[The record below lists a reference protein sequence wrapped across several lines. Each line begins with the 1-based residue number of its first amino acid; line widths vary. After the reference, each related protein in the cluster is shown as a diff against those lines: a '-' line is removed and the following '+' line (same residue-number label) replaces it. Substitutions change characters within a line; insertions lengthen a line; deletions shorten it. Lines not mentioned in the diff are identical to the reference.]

1 MENGENIHQ
10 VLSIGVCWKSNDAN
24 QAKGWCFVFF
34 FFFFFFSFLMK
45 YTHTHTYIFRIYISL
60 NIQLF
65 CRVLCVKVVI
75 YRKKWWRVIAIW
87 HEHFVSLTM
96 GRGRVRGRVKWTAP
110 PLHVDFMLLIFSMG
124 NRLSRRTLP
133 PPPLTSSLRRSLNI
147 GPNTALQIRH
157 GPIKIPLLF
166 KLLLSRRRSNWTK
179 YDRKDSIMMGYLCSW
194 IGEVKPRNLSINW
207 TFGRNGSDHRAA
219 RTVVQPSMVLK
230 LTLPEG

>member
-124 NRLSRRTLP
+124 NRLSRRTLT
-133 PPPLTSSLRRSLNI
+133 PPPLLPPFAALWILVRIPHFKSDMVQSKYHCCLSCCSVGDAVIER
-147 GPNTALQIRH
+147 NTTGKTA
-157 GPIKIPLLF
+157 
-166 KLLLSRRRSNWTK
+166 
-179 YDRKDSIMMGYLCSW
+179 
-194 IGEVKPRNLSINW
+194 
-207 TFGRNGSDHRAA
+207 
-219 RTVVQPSMVLK
+219 
-230 LTLPEG
+230 